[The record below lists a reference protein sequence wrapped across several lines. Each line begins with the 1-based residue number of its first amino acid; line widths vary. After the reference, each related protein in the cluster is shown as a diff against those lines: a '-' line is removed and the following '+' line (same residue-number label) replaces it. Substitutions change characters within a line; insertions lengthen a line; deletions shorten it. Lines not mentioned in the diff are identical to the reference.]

1 MILKETVAAIAD
13 AIREKTGKSEL
24 IKPVDFAE
32 EIKGITAGGGDA
44 PSGGGDW
51 HYYDV
56 SELDM
61 TDPAISAYINV
72 LLMMVRFELMG
83 KVSVSSVGLYAL
95 YSASA
100 GGSAKI
106 LAFGLDFTQSAI
118 QEGIEVS
125 YKEALDEVKN
135 NGVSLTE
142 ITKEQF
148 YSLD

>member
-1 MILKETVAAIAD
+1 
-13 AIREKTGKSEL
+13 
-24 IKPVDFAE
+24 
-32 EIKGITAGGGDA
+32 
-44 PSGGGDW
+44 
-51 HYYDV
+51 
-56 SELDM
+56 M

-83 KVSVSSVGLYAL
+83 KVYVSSVGLYTL

-100 GGSAKI
+100 GGSVKI

-125 YKEALDEVKN
+125 YKELLDEAKN

-148 YSLD
+148 YDLNA